1 MATAKNKNTN
11 TKPAADKATADKK
24 PSSSG
29 GSRKS
34 VKLSAIVNRV
44 ATSKEI
50 DATVAGKRTR
60 AYIRR
65 NRENLVKAGWKELSN
80 HDKGNRYGD
89 VPASAAKVILEA
101 LTK

>member
-11 TKPAADKATADKK
+11 AQPKADDAKKPASNA
-24 PSSSG
+24 

-65 NRENLVKAGWKELSN
+65 NREALVKAGWKELGN
-80 HDKGNRYGD
+80 HEKGNRYGD
-89 VPASAAKVILEA
+89 VPAPAAKVILEA